1 MSLWWELRPS
11 PASPTC
17 STFFKLHTAGPL
29 LTEGV
34 LLSSVAR
41 LLVSRSVDGGPIV
54 FFVFST
60 PFISISFKAITV
72 TMWSLVLFWTSSDA
86 R

>member
-29 LTEGV
+29 LTEAV

-54 FFVFST
+54 FLFFQLL
-60 PFISISFKAITV
+60 SFLFPLRQ
-72 TMWSLVLFWTSSDA
+72 SLLQCGH
-86 R
+86 